1 MLLSCCVTLGKL
13 LSLSVLQ
20 FYHQASLLMVES
32 LPAVRETWVP
42 SLGWE
47 DPLCHLTISSS
58 VVLSSPAFKLS
69 QHQGLFK

>member
-42 SLGWE
+42 SLGW
-47 DPLCHLTISSS
+47 
-58 VVLSSPAFKLS
+58 
-69 QHQGLFK
+69 